1 MKFMNVAA
9 RYAAQPMYM
18 VAASI
23 GTNAYNLFIENAK
36 PIVWIAIVVTGL
48 VLAIKKEVT
57 KIVVWL
63 FIAILSV
70 VMVYNVGGFTN
81 KLLEIGNSILGL

>member
-9 RYAAQPMYM
+9 RYVAQPMHM

-23 GTNAYNLFIENAK
+23 GTNAYNWFIDNAK
-36 PIVWIAIVVTGL
+36 PIVWIAIVVVGL
-48 VLAIKKEVT
+48 TLAIKKEVT

-63 FIAILSV
+63 IISILSV
-70 VMVYNVGGFTN
+70 VMVYNTGGFTD